1 VSANET
7 NKDIVLLLLLFL
19 CLHHPVF
26 TSAPVI
32 DLDPPRSGPGFSCLG
47 LLCMVKMDASSGMRW
62 ETLLPP
68 TVLCHGIC
76 SISQA

>member
-1 VSANET
+1 MSANET